1 MKPLGPA
8 AAMAE
13 EQLSP
18 GTSDTAGSELAEPA
32 AEPEPEPDSSSGLD
46 AAADAKRGTGIGV
59 DGKSSHGI
67 RMKALY
73 ASSLI
78 SPWAM
83 IIGLGVARDI
93 YALKYG

>member
-1 MKPLGPA
+1 
-8 AAMAE
+8 MAE

-32 AEPEPEPDSSSGLD
+32 AEPEPEPPDGG
-46 AAADAKRGTGIGV
+46 AVDAKRGTGIGL
-59 DGKSSHGI
+59 DGKSSHGLG
-67 RMKALY
+67 MKALY

>member
-1 MKPLGPA
+1 
-8 AAMAE
+8 MAE

-18 GTSDTAGSELAEPA
+18 GSGERVGSELAEPA
-32 AEPEPEPDSSSGLD
+32 AEPEPDSSG
-46 AAADAKRGTGIGV
+46 AVDAKRGTGIGL
-59 DGKSSHGI
+59 DGKSSHGLG
-67 RMKALY
+67 MKALY

>member
-1 MKPLGPA
+1 MKPLGLP

-18 GTSDTAGSELAEPA
+18 NTSERAGSELAEPA
-32 AEPEPEPDSSSGLD
+32 AEPDSSG
-46 AAADAKRGTGIGV
+46 AAAVDAKSGTGIGLA
-59 DGKSSHGI
+59 GKSSHGLG
-67 RMKALY
+67 MKALY

>member
-1 MKPLGPA
+1 
-8 AAMAE
+8 MAE

-18 GTSDTAGSELAEPA
+18 GSDERAGSEVAGPA
-32 AEPEPEPDSSSGLD
+32 AAEPEPDSSG
-46 AAADAKRGTGIGV
+46 AVDAKRGTGIGL
-59 DGKSSHGI
+59 DGKSSHGLG
-67 RMKALY
+67 MKALY